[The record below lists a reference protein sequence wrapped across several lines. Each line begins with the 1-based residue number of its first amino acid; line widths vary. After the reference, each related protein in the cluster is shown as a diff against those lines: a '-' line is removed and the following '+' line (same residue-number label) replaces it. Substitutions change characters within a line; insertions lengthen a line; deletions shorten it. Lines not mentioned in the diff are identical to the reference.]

1 MVINI
6 HNPEEREELFPELVD
21 GTKDFYYY
29 PENKAIAVSKEG
41 YVLNLVTNRL
51 LVVSYVENVRSR
63 NKRAIINIPGYKNI
77 PYNTSGTT
85 SLHRVIARTFVG
97 RPLIYKDIP
106 YKDLQVNHIDCD
118 STNNSP
124 DNLEW
129 CTNIENV
136 QHFFDSG
143 ESTQSVPTV
152 IKNVRTGQ
160 IKKFPSI
167 SGVVRFFHIPMGSLS
182 ELLKLYSGGLAYQGW
197 LIKYDDGS
205 AWSNV
210 KYDLAFPNRKPVVL
224 KNIKTEEIVYFDT
237 LVKTSDFL
245 GINYFT
251 LALHI
256 RSESYLKYRYND
268 WVISLNEGM
277 SWPNIDINDESKNFL
292 SNSLFV
298 VKDLVNDREYS
309 FGSRVDCYN
318 FLGILEGRFRSYVDQ
333 GNYKKFRLGNF
344 IIRKFG
350 DDDYPDLNIDSP
362 DYPHNRSTIVEIK
375 NIHSNEV
382 IRFESAGEASR
393 YLDVKRATLNNALL
407 KGFNYRYRI
416 GDWIV
421 RREDQEWPELNM
433 AHSSLRP
440 AVESRDYKI
449 VDISNG
455 NITIVSGI
463 TEVSRLVGASRG
475 RVDRGLK
482 KDNVVQINGYEIS
495 YYE

>member
-1 MVINI
+1 MSAI
-6 HNPEEREELFPELVD
+6 HDVLDREEIVLNPVKDYPGYYHFPEYNHIGINKE
-21 GTKDFYYY
+21 GTVIDIKTGN
-29 PENKAIAVSKEG
+29 EIRVSKKQVG
-41 YVLNLVTNRL
+41 SKFRHYIALPVYLDNGIKKFITYNYPRL
-51 LVVSYVENVRSR
+51 
-63 NKRAIINIPGYKNI
+63 
-77 PYNTSGTT
+77 
-85 SLHRVIARTFVG
+85 IAKTFVG
-97 RPLIYKDIP
+97 RPNIHKDISLD
-106 YKDLQVNHIDCD
+106 YLQVNHIDCNP
-118 STNNSP
+118 SNNLP

-129 CTNIENV
+129 CTAFENTNHSFNNYNNSQQVPIIVRNIENNK
-136 QHFFDSG
+136 
-143 ESTQSVPTV
+143 EV
-152 IKNVRTGQ
+152 ILRGLNKTSDFLNIAV
-160 IKKFPSI
+160 S
-167 SGVVRFFHIPMGSLS
+167 SLTT
-182 ELLKLYSGGLAYQGW
+182 LLPKYSGGLEINGW
-197 LIKYDDGS
+197 
-205 AWSNV
+205 NV
-210 KYDLAFPNRKPVVL
+210 KYNDESKWKDILYKMYEARQKSVYV
-224 KNIKTEEIVYFDT
+224 KNIKTGEIKKFEKVNDA
-237 LVKTSDFL
+237 SDFL

-277 SWPNIDINDESKNFL
+277 SWPNIDNSDESKNFL

-298 VKDLVNDREYS
+298 VKDLVNDKEYS

-333 GNYKKFRLGNF
+333 GNYKKFRLGKF

-350 DDDYPDLNIDSP
+350 DDDYPDLNMDSP
-362 DYPHNRSTIVEIK
+362 DYPHNKSTIVEIK

-382 IRFESAGEASR
+382 MRFESVGEASR
-393 YLDVKRATLNNALL
+393 YLDVKRATLSNALL

-440 AVESRDYKI
+440 AVESRDYT
-449 VDISNG
+449 VLEMSSG